1 MNGKQLF
8 LNIIWVI
15 FIGWAFFIEY
25 IVAAFF
31 LAITIIGIPFA
42 YQLVRLGFVA
52 LIPFGQRVGTV
63 QDADKDVLTTIFN
76 VLFLI
81 FFFWIPLIH
90 LLFTVVFFLLIFT
103 IPFGIANWRLFK
115 LSLWPF
121 GREIYQEDGTSWT

>member
-8 LNIIWVI
+8 LNILWVI
-15 FIGWAFFIEY
+15 FIGWAFFIVY
-25 IVAAFF
+25 LVSAFF
-31 LAITIIGIPFA
+31 LASTIIGIPFG
-42 YQLVRLGFVA
+42 YQLGRLAFVA
-52 LIPFGQRVGTV
+52 LIPFGQRIGTV
-63 QDADKDVLTTIFN
+63 EDAENDLLTIVFN

-81 FFFWIPLIH
+81 FFFCISLIH

-121 GREIYQEDGTSWT
+121 GREIYQEDGPSWT